1 MSVFELGQEL
11 GELSGEYGELSGE
24 FGELGELSGEYGE
37 MSGEFGELSGEFGEL
52 SGEAFLGDIVGGLF
66 GEMSETQ
73 ELELASELLEIG
85 NEAELEQF
93 LGNLI
98 KGAAKAVGGFVKSPV
113 GKALGGVLKN
123 VAKKALPVAAGA
135 LGNFIVPGVGGLVG
149 SKLGSMASNLFELE
163 LESLNEAEAELEVAR
178 RVVRLAHAAGAHAA
192 RAPQHANPTAVARA
206 AIAAAARQHAP
217 GLARQVGGGG
227 AHRPMLR
234 DAHGRFVSPTAVQRA
249 VARGIP
255 VSQVLGSRRGV
266 AAAVAARP
274 HHRHHRP
281 GYAAPA
287 YGGAPT
293 YGGGVPAV
301 AGYGAAVPTGG
312 GVGWPGTA
320 VGGGGW
326 TATGQWYRRGSKI
339 LLVGV

>member
-1 MSVFELGQEL
+1 VSVFELGQEL
-11 GELSGEYGELSGE
+11 GELGEFGELSGEYGELGELSGEFGELSGEYGELSGE
-24 FGELGELSGEYGE
+24 YGE
-37 MSGEFGELSGEFGEL
+37 VA
-52 SGEAFLGDIVGGLF
+52 GEAFLGDIVGGLF

-163 LESLNEAEAELEVAR
+163 LEAMNEAEAELEVAR

-192 RAPQHANPTAVARA
+192 RAPQQAHPTAVARA
-206 AIAAAARQHAP
+206 ALAAAARQHAP
-217 GLARQVGGGG
+217 GLARQVGAAG
-227 AHRPMLR
+227 AYRPMLR

-255 VSQVLGSRRGV
+255 VSHVLGSRRGA
-266 AAAVAARP
+266 AAAVAARA
-274 HHRHHRP
+274 HRQHRP

-287 YGGAPT
+287 YGGGGAT
-293 YGGGVPAV
+293 YGGVPAV
-301 AGYGAAVPTGG
+301 AAAYGAGVTTGG
-312 GVGWPGTA
+312 GVGWPATA
-320 VGGGGW
+320 AGGGGW
-326 TATGQWYRRGSKI
+326 TATGQWYRRGTKI

>member
-1 MSVFELGQEL
+1 MSVFELGQELGELGELGELSGEYGEL

-24 FGELGELSGEYGE
+24 YGELSGEY
-37 MSGEFGELSGEFGEL
+37 GEL

-163 LESLNEAEAELEVAR
+163 LETMNEAEAELEVAR
-178 RVVRLAHAAGAHAA
+178 RVVRLAQAAGAHAA
-192 RAPQHANPTAVARA
+192 RAPQHAHPTAVARA
-206 AIAAAARQHAP
+206 ALAAAARQHAP
-217 GLARQVGGGG
+217 GLVRQVGAGG

-255 VSQVLGSRRGV
+255 VSHVLGSRRGV

-274 HHRHHRP
+274 HRHQRP

-287 YGGAPT
+287 YGGGSA
-293 YGGGVPAV
+293 YGGVPAV
-301 AGYGAAVPTGG
+301 AAYGAAVPTGG
-312 GVGWPGTA
+312 GLGWPGTA